1 MAEVQSEPGSAAGS
15 PAGRVIVV
23 VEDALLL
30 RDVYAGYLEEVGYT
44 VALAADGVEA
54 LLQIKRLRPHGVI
67 LDLMMPRVN
76 GLEILS
82 EIRALDPTIRVVVV
96 TGARPALFRE
106 QVLALGAVAF
116 LEKPIKRELLLTSL
130 AGTPP

>member
-1 MAEVQSEPGSAAGS
+1 MAEGQEPS
-15 PAGRVIVV
+15 GRVIVV

-54 LLQIKRLRPHGVI
+54 MLQVKRLRPHAVI
-67 LDLMMPRVN
+67 LDLLMPRMN
-76 GLEILS
+76 GLEILQ
-82 EIRALDPTIRVVVV
+82 EIRAFDPSIRVVVV

-106 QVLALGAVAF
+106 QVMALGAVAF
-116 LEKPIKRELLLTSL
+116 LEKPINRSLLLSSL
-130 AGTPP
+130 AGS